1 MDLDISKLNLN
12 TDNLQNLQ
20 NLDISSFVDMEQM
33 NKLVNA
39 ANDYISCD
47 SACQKNRKIGI
58 LKKKYEDLQKKD
70 DNYDEKLARAKR
82 AYYIA
87 AFGDAGFHKEA
98 MREIDEAANR
108 SGDKLHEDINK
119 KMLQLETAFDSMEQA
134 KLNMELTRELVKKLE
149 KENKDMKHKIM
160 VDDNDIAIN
169 HRLAEYE
176 YNHLTTAEFFNSII
190 SKLLIVVFVV
200 YLGLFIYYR
209 LGYSRFNIGFLVLLG
224 LLVFYNYIIAM
235 LKSLYNMVV

>member
-1 MDLDISKLNLN
+1 
-12 TDNLQNLQ
+12 
-20 NLDISSFVDMEQM
+20 
-33 NKLVNA
+33 
-39 ANDYISCD
+39 
-47 SACQKNRKIGI
+47 
-58 LKKKYEDLQKKD
+58 
-70 DNYDEKLARAKR
+70 
-82 AYYIA
+82 
-87 AFGDAGFHKEA
+87 

-108 SGDKLHEDINK
+108 SGHKLHEDINN

-176 YNHLTTAEFFNSII
+176 YNHLTTVEFFNSII
-190 SKLLIVVFVV
+190 SKLIIVVFVV